1 VAQYGVD
8 TSLVADRY
16 ASALFELSAE
26 QGAVGTV
33 SEALKGFKTLLD
45 ESPEFRTVV
54 ANPAFSAAEQTQA
67 LAKTLESAGVAGLAA
82 NFLLLVATKRRL
94 HALPAIIEAFQRKED
109 EANGV
114 TRADVV
120 VAKPLT
126 EAEEESLKQALTKAS
141 GGKTINLDVKS
152 DPSIIGGV
160 IVKLGSR
167 MVDAS
172 IKTKLNSIRTRMKEV
187 G

>member
-1 VAQYGVD
+1 MAQHGVD

-16 ASALFELSAE
+16 ASALFDLSAE
-26 QGAVGTV
+26 QGAVATV
-33 SEALKGFKTLLD
+33 SEALQGFKKLLD
-45 ESPEFRTVV
+45 ESAEFRTLVTS
-54 ANPAFSAAEQTQA
+54 PAFTAAEQTQA
-67 LAKTLESAGVAGLAA
+67 LTKALHSAGVEGLAA
-82 NFLLLVATKRRL
+82 NFLRLVATKRRL
-94 HALPAIIEAFQRKED
+94 HALPAIIDAFRRKED

-114 TRADVV
+114 ARAEAI
-120 VAKPLT
+120 VAKPLAF
-126 EAEEESLKQALTKAS
+126 AEEELLRQALTKAS
-141 GGKTINLDVKS
+141 GKTINLDVKT

-172 IKTKLNSIRTRMKEV
+172 IKTKLSSIRTRMKEV